1 MESRGK
7 LIRKKVLM
15 VMTLLLLAVSLTGC
29 IDPIGNAG
37 GTRKTRGPTRAGT
50 AAIRVC
56 RTGNSTIA
64 IVLSIMVA
72 IHSG

>member
-29 IDPIGNAG
+29 IDPIESEMQAEHERLGAQLERELRQYG
-37 GTRKTRGPTRAGT
+37 F
-50 AAIRVC
+50 
-56 RTGNSTIA
+56 
-64 IVLSIMVA
+64 VA
-72 IHSG
+72 PATPPSQLFYP